1 MSHISVDIT
10 HMSVIER
17 IRVGHYKPTMAYP
30 VRPTKPAI
38 LSKRVSDLTVEEIAT
53 ILEAKAAFEAAK
65 ISYEEQ
71 LILYKENGGGVVGD
85 FKGDLE
91 KEYSLTGHPKASK
104 LYEIA
109 YDMGHH
115 SGMEEVANHYDTLSE
130 LLLY

>member
-1 MSHISVDIT
+1 MSIDVEN
-10 HMSVIER
+10 MSIIER

-38 LSKRVSDLTVEEIAT
+38 LSKRVCDLTVEEIAT
-53 ILEAKAAFEAAK
+53 ILEDKAAFEAEEIAYK
-65 ISYEEQ
+65 EQ
-71 LILYKENGGGVVGD
+71 LILYKEKGGGVVRD
-85 FKGDLE
+85 LQRDLE
-91 KEYSLTGHPKASK
+91 KEYNLSGHPKASK

-115 SGMEEVANHYDTLSE
+115 SGMEEVANYYDTLSE